1 MLPKLDD
8 TEARLIGSLMEKSVT
23 TPNQMPLTLN
33 ALTSA
38 ANQKS
43 AREPVM
49 ALTPGEVQRAARA
62 LRERSLAHIDEN
74 KQGAEKYR
82 QRLCGTGRYGDIK
95 LTPAQFAI
103 VTLLLLRGA
112 QTPGE
117 IRSRSGRLHEFV
129 DNAAV
134 AAAARVLV
142 DEDNA
147 ENALLVELPRRKGRK
162 ETEFMHQLCGPVDVA
177 AYAAAASAASSSA
190 SADQVAALKQ
200 RVEELEAENAALRR
214 DLDRLRSE

>member
-1 MLPKLDD
+1 MLPRLDH
-8 TEARLIGSLMEKSVT
+8 TEARLIGCLMEKSVT

-38 ANQKS
+38 SNQKS

-49 ALTPGEVQRAARA
+49 ALTPGEVQRAARM
-62 LRERSLAHIDEN
+62 LGGRSLVHIEEN

-103 VTLLLLRGA
+103 VTLLFLRGA

-117 IRSRSGRLHEFV
+117 IRSRSGRLHEFA

-134 AAAARVLV
+134 AAAARDLV

-147 ENALLVELPRRKGRK
+147 ENALLVELPRRKSRK
-162 ETEFMHQLCGPVDVA
+162 EAEFMHQLCGPVDVA
-177 AYAAAASAASSSA
+177 AYAAAASAASA
-190 SADQVAALKQ
+190 STRTDQVAALKQ
-200 RVEELEAENAALRR
+200 RIDDLETENAALRHELASWR
-214 DLDRLRSE
+214 GE